1 MRTGWV
7 GKRGQTVTGRAKTW
21 VGHATWPGQALLPSR
36 VLETRR
42 RRLAA
47 WAGVLACACAPLAT
61 ADEPSADDAAAAQ
74 GRPYAP
80 AVADDVPRAV
90 YWGDTHV
97 HTAISGDAFNGGTRL
112 GLDDAYRFAR
122 GEEVLSSSGQRVR
135 LRRPLDFIVVAD
147 HGNNAG
153 AAYARDA
160 YDNEPAFRQTELG
173 RLWQSAFER
182 LSEDAETDLEAAR
195 AGPLLPTHRPNQV
208 SVRHEAFR
216 ASIWEMV
223 TAAADRYNDP
233 GTFTTFI
240 GYEWTPLLGAVHR
253 VVIFGDGAE
262 RANQVV
268 PLTSY
273 DTVHVEVLWDYLA
286 RYEERTGGRALAIP
300 HNSNL
305 TFGLMFSLAN
315 SWGRPLT
322 AAYAQSR
329 SRFEPVVE
337 VTQIKGDSE
346 THPYLSPDDAFAD
359 FETWNGW
366 GGRTA
371 GPDKP
376 PEQVTYE
383 YARSALKLGLSQRV
397 NKGHNPFKFG
407 MIGSS
412 DAHTALAAVAEDNF
426 WGKMGASEP
435 HPGRVLDDATSR
447 GWQASAAGSAA
458 VWARENSRDAIFEA
472 LRRKEVYA
480 TTGPR
485 IALRFFGGWS
495 FEESD
500 AARADLAVLG
510 YRGGVTMGGDL
521 TAGPPGAAPTFLMR
535 ALKDPDGANLDRI
548 QVVKGWRTAGGELE
562 ERVHDVAWSGDRPR
576 DGEGRLSPVGST
588 VDVDDASYLNTIG
601 VAELSATWRDP
612 DFRTGE
618 HAFYY
623 VRVLEIPTP
632 RWTAYEAKFF
642 GLEDVPEHI
651 PMVTQERAYSS
662 PIWYTPTQ
670 PE

>member
-7 GKRGQTVTGRAKTW
+7 GKRRQTVTGRAKTW
-21 VGHATWPGQALLPSR
+21 AGT
-36 VLETRR
+36 
-42 RRLAA
+42 LAA
-47 WAGVLACACAPLAT
+47 WAAVLACAPLA
-61 ADEPSADDAAAAQ
+61 AAEEPSTDDAAGVP

-80 AVADDVPRAV
+80 AVAEDFPRTV

-122 GEEVLSSSGQRVR
+122 GEEVSSNSGQRVR

-160 YDNEPAFRQTELG
+160 YDNEPAFRQTQLG

-182 LSEDAETDLEAAR
+182 LREDAETDLEAAR

-233 GTFTTFI
+233 GAFTTFI

-273 DTVHVEVLWDYLA
+273 DTVHAEVLWDYLA

-322 AAYAQSR
+322 AAYAESR
-329 SRFEPVVE
+329 SRFEPLVE

-383 YARSALKLGLSQRV
+383 YARSALKLGLAQQAG
-397 NKGHNPFKFG
+397 KGHNPFKFG

-426 WGKMGASEP
+426 WGKMGDSEP
-435 HPGRVLDDATSR
+435 HPGRVLDDVTSR

-458 VWARENSRDAIFEA
+458 VWARENTREAIFEA

-510 YRGGVTMGGDL
+510 YRGGVPM
-521 TAGPPGAAPTFLMR
+521 
-535 ALKDPDGANLDRI
+535 
-548 QVVKGWRTAGGELE
+548 GGELE
-562 ERVHDVAWSGDRPR
+562 ERVHDVAWSADRAHDR
-576 DGEGRLSPVGST
+576 EGRLSPVGST
-588 VDVDDASYLNTIG
+588 VDVEDASYLNTIG
-601 VAELSATWRDP
+601 AAELSATWRDP
-612 DFRTGE
+612 DFRAGQ

-651 PMVTQERAYSS
+651 PMVTQERVYSS
-662 PIWYTPTQ
+662 PIWYTPEGRPCAQ
-670 PE
+670 PCGHIDAPPVGDG